1 MTVVDVEA
9 NWPPG
14 PLPWQVPLYER
25 FCRIARGGTVPHA
38 VLLHGAE
45 GLGKTRLAAAWATGL
60 LCKRTPPSPCGDCDS
75 CVLVKGGAH
84 ADMRWLRPEDG
95 KRAIGV
101 EAIRAAVVFMQK
113 TPSHGGYK
121 VLIIEPAESMT
132 PAAANA
138 LLKTLEEP
146 PGQALLILVSNRVG
160 ALLATV
166 RSRCQSSVVSK
177 PGPVEAAHWIA
188 EQAACSDET
197 AAQAL
202 DIAAGSP
209 LAALEL
215 IIQDRLAGRLALFKL
230 FDQLTAGELRV
241 SEAVPEFAPFDVDVL
256 LETALQ
262 SAEGQLRSCSG
273 SDRHHEGFYRRDRL
287 LSLVSAHRQG
297 INFGRE
303 TLVTE
308 LARILAGRAEEG
320 M

>member
-1 MTVVDVEA
+1 MTVVDLEA
-9 NWPPG
+9 HWPPG
-14 PLPWQVPLYER
+14 PLPWQAPLYER
-25 FCRIARGGTVPHA
+25 FCRIARSGTMPHA
-38 VLLHGAE
+38 ILLHGAE

-60 LCKRTPPSPCGDCDS
+60 LCRRSPPSPCGDCDS
-75 CVLVKGGAH
+75 CVQVRGGTH

-101 EAIRAAVVFMQK
+101 DAIRAAVVFMQK

-121 VLIIEPAESMT
+121 ILIIEPAEGMT

-160 ALLATV
+160 ALLTTV

-177 PGPVEAAHWIA
+177 PSPAEAQGWLA
-188 EQAACSDET
+188 EQAGCTNET

-202 DIAAGSP
+202 EMAAGSP

-215 IIQDRLAGRLALFKL
+215 ITQDRLAERLTLFKL
-230 FDQLTAGELRV
+230 FDRLTAGELPI
-241 SEAVPEFAPFDVDVL
+241 SGAVPEFAQFDVDML
-256 LETALQ
+256 LHTALQ
-262 SAEGQLRSCSG
+262 SAEGELRRHAG
-273 SDRHHEGFYRRDRL
+273 SAGHHEDFYRRDRL
-287 LSLVSAHRQG
+287 LSLLSAHRQG

-308 LARILAGRAEEG
+308 LARILAGQAG
-320 M
+320 